1 MKKVAII
8 YKEKFA
14 IAKAKKIM
22 KGSFAHIQDENEI
35 TIIIEQSK
43 LKEKEIIKVEKNY
56 RLITFDMILPFN
68 MVGFISKISNV
79 LAKEKIPIFVI
90 SAYSTDHLL
99 IKDKYSNKTINILE
113 KLGFEILKK
122 KYP

>member
-1 MKKVAII
+1 
-8 YKEKFA
+8 
-14 IAKAKKIM
+14 
-22 KGSFAHIQDENEI
+22 
-35 TIIIEQSK
+35 
-43 LKEKEIIKVEKNY
+43 
-56 RLITFDMILPFN
+56 
-68 MVGFISKISNV
+68 

-122 KYP
+122 KYVFKSYLVC